1 MEIYKVVQK
10 EEARVKVEECL
21 CVVLKD
27 VVAFNINF
35 QDIVRELFPT
45 YWDFVGVLIQWEKY
59 NQRTVEAKSKV
70 DSSHQNT
77 STVKGKT
84 VVNYLKK
91 DFQLLGLVK
100 SLFCPRFN

>member
-35 QDIVRELFPT
+35 
-45 YWDFVGVLIQWEKY
+45 
-59 NQRTVEAKSKV
+59 
-70 DSSHQNT
+70 
-77 STVKGKT
+77 
-84 VVNYLKK
+84 
-91 DFQLLGLVK
+91 
-100 SLFCPRFN
+100 